1 MRATNRGEGQE
12 EPSDPGNNRVP
23 KSLAGLVVSTLKLP
37 SSEDA
42 PEALSS
48 SKDCRVYV
56 ISFGNP

>member
-1 MRATNRGEGQE
+1 MQATNRGGTGRVFQIQ
-12 EPSDPGNNRVP
+12 GTARVP